1 MDFVGYEANYDK
13 LHDTRKLIEAPG
25 IDTEKNNDKI
35 TTTDVT

>member
-13 LHDTRKLIEAPG
+13 LHDPRKLIEAPG

-35 TTTDVT
+35 TTADVT